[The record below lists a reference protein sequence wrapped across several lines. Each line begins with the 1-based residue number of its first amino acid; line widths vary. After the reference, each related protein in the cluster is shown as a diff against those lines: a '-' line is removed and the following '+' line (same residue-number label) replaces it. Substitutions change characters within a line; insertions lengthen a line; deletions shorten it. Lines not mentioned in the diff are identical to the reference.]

1 MRNTKVLF
9 LGLALLFL
17 PSALQSSDHADPVNL
32 EVLESGITD
41 LFAFPDGDQMIVILN
56 TRRALTTPP
65 PYQLEPF
72 EFAIYMD
79 LHSKVTVD
87 NAEERAR
94 YGGSIVK
101 PEDIKEDV
109 TIKIR
114 LKNDAT
120 LNTVKYE
127 GLENTGGI
135 KLFTGVRDDPFIFPR
150 FFKRNT
156 IAMVLSIPFSSFAN
170 KGQKDWILWGTSTRI
185 KDSVQIDHVG
195 RSNRSQQGRFD
206 FLNTLH
212 PSQHVAAIK
221 QHNQTRARIEKS
233 MMEYLPP
240 LVNAFQ
246 PLFKI
251 RPYDYFP
258 DVMIYTTQYPIG
270 FPNGRKLTDDVALL
284 TCEQGDCPLV
294 ESSYIDSPQYPRA
307 TVNDKAFLKE
317 FPYLAEKWDEK
328 DIAPKPA
335 EPAGASGALASLG
348 DTVAFFSDATANC
361 CKEVKMTVMAGIV
374 VLIVILLIL
383 IGLFIAWKRRRNA
396 VRQS

>member
-17 PSALQSSDHADPVNL
+17 PSAFQSSDHADPVNL

-156 IAMVLSIPFSSFAN
+156 IAMVLSIPF
-170 KGQKDWILWGTSTRI
+170 
-185 KDSVQIDHVG
+185 
-195 RSNRSQQGRFD
+195 
-206 FLNTLH
+206 
-212 PSQHVAAIK
+212 
-221 QHNQTRARIEKS
+221 
-233 MMEYLPP
+233 M
-240 LVNAFQ
+240 
-246 PLFKI
+246 
-251 RPYDYFP
+251 YF
-258 DVMIYTTQYPIG
+258 
-270 FPNGRKLTDDVALL
+270 RKN
-284 TCEQGDCPLV
+284 
-294 ESSYIDSPQYPRA
+294 S
-307 TVNDKAFLKE
+307 K
-317 FPYLAEKWDEK
+317 
-328 DIAPKPA
+328 
-335 EPAGASGALASLG
+335 
-348 DTVAFFSDATANC
+348 
-361 CKEVKMTVMAGIV
+361 
-374 VLIVILLIL
+374 
-383 IGLFIAWKRRRNA
+383 
-396 VRQS
+396 